1 MRMHVGTLLAGIVFL
16 AVGLLFVA
24 EALEWWTLQVSDLR
38 YVGPLALVVAGVAVV
53 ASSITSRRSVDS

>member
-1 MRMHVGTLLAGIVFL
+1 MRMHVGTLVAGIVYL

-38 YVGPLALVVAGVAVV
+38 YVGPLALVVAGIAVV
-53 ASSITSRRSVDS
+53 ASSLKGQRDS